1 MAEVNLMTSSSSGGG
16 GSVTVSGG
24 GIPPSNCKNLRIS
37 KSGTSVS
44 LKWKDSGDTLLEDKK
59 LVCSWGGTMIRKKL
73 GSYPT
78 NETDGVLVVG
88 NKVLNQY
95 DETAYVDTI
104 SSSEEDWKYA
114 AFPYSKNGMYC
125 YHDKNQF
132 NEAIVY
138 EFYLNPDESNPD
150 LMITYPT
157 GSRNANFEPAAMNFS
172 SGAFDY
178 GDWEDAFFIKNT
190 RPVMVNYDGTVAYE
204 LYKPNFNYRADGVT
218 ASDVSNANF
227 GGNAM
232 IAFPQVWFKIEMV
245 GTLIHVC
252 VANKQVDENY
262 HCYTHYNRLG
272 ELLDEIFIMA
282 FQPANISSKLRSL
295 AGKTILTNNAGTT
308 EITLAQA
315 NGDSWGLIDY
325 GEVQM
330 LYLLAL
336 LMCKSTNCQAKFG
349 AGRQSGANAT
359 TGECI
364 SKGMFYGTADN
375 GPLKFF
381 GIENYWGN
389 YWKRCFGCTY
399 TTAEGLKVKLC
410 DYTKDGSTV
419 IGYNTT
425 GEGYNVIQPFSGSSG
440 GYTSEIIMSSK
451 GLFPTVASGSATTKY
466 CDGLWWANGGF
477 AIVGGGSSYG
487 ALDGP
492 FCLDLLNAVSNAN
505 TVIGGSLSCKPS

>member
-1 MAEVNLMTSSSSGGG
+1 MAEANLMTSSGG
-16 GSVTVSGG
+16 GSGTVTVSGA
-24 GIPPSNCKNLRIS
+24 GIPPSYCKNLRIT
-37 KSGTSVS
+37 KNGTSVS
-44 LKWKDSGDTLLEDKK
+44 IKWKDSGDTLLEDKK

-78 NETDGVLVVG
+78 NETDGVLVVD

-95 DETAYVDTI
+95 DETAFVDTI
-104 SSSEEDWKYA
+104 SASEEDWKYA
-114 AFPYSKNGMYC
+114 AFPYSRNGVYC
-125 YHDKNQF
+125 YHNNNQF

-157 GSRNANFEPAAMNFS
+157 GSRNANFAPAQMNFS
-172 SGAFDY
+172 SGVMDY
-178 GDWEDAFFIKNT
+178 GDWQDAFFVKNT
-190 RPVMVNYDGTVAYE
+190 RPVMVNYDGSVAYE
-204 LYKPNFNYRADGVT
+204 LYEPNFNYRADGVT

-232 IAFPQVWFKIEMV
+232 IAFPQVWFKLEMV

-262 HCYTHYNRLG
+262 HCFTHYNRLG

-282 FQPANISSKLRSL
+282 FQPASISGKLRSL
-295 AGKTILTNNAGTT
+295 AGKTILINNAGTT

-315 NGDSWGLIDY
+315 NGDCWGLIDF

-330 LYLLAL
+330 LWLLGL
-336 LMCKSTNCQAKFG
+336 LMAKSTNLQAKFG
-349 AGRQSGANAT
+349 DGRLSGANAT
-359 TGECI
+359 TGETLT
-364 SKGMFYGTADN
+364 KGMFYGTSGN
-375 GPLKFF
+375 GMLKYF

-389 YWKRCFGCTY
+389 YWKRCFGCVYSAT
-399 TTAEGLKVKLC
+399 EGLKVKLC

-425 GEGYNVIQPFSGSSG
+425 GEGYNVIQTFTGSSG
-440 GYTSEIIMSSK
+440 GYISAVTMNSK
-451 GLFPTVASGSATTKY
+451 GIFPTVASGSATTKY
-466 CDGLWWANGGF
+466 CDGLWWTNGGF
-477 AIVGGGSSYG
+477 ALVGGSYACG
-487 ALDGP
+487 ALGGP
-492 FCLDLLNAVSNAN
+492 FCLTLSNAVSNADASL
-505 TVIGGSLSCKPS
+505 GGSLSCKPS